1 MKLVDEEEQPQIYE
15 EITKLKRPPTV
26 RTTITS
32 KVNKKKSAQKQHQHT
47 KHEQREQE
55 NVQNNPNEA
64 ELEKDIEIPSSSRRK
79 LKNEQTKAYSEQ
91 HAEELEEIELE
102 QEEPGIQGPEGIQ
115 QEEVQEEEEQIEE
128 EETYYVISS
137 NEKPTKKRRKICYYE

>member
-1 MKLVDEEEQPQIYE
+1 MKLVDEEPNIYE
-15 EITKLKRPPTV
+15 ENKNLKRQPTL

-32 KVNKKKSAQKQHQHT
+32 KVNKIKSAQKQHQHT

-55 NVQNNPNEA
+55 NIQNNPVE
-64 ELEKDIEIPSSSRRK
+64 EEFEKDIEVPSPRRK
-79 LKNEQTKAYSEQ
+79 LKNEKTKAFIEQ

-102 QEEPGIQGPEGIQ
+102 QEEPILPGPKGIKQE
-115 QEEVQEEEEQIEE
+115 EEVQEEEEQIEE
-128 EETYYVISS
+128 EEIYYVISS